1 MGTSTI
7 ALIQTRYVQAI
18 MTVPQRLSFSAQLA
32 NCNVGPCWH
41 IRAHNYW
48 CMLVFSFLHL
58 LFIGTIA
65 SVVLP
70 SSWYQGLS
78 FENSPW
84 PGFGRIL
91 SVACAT
97 MGKHSCPVSTF
108 AYFRWKSFLGK
119 PVNHANFDC
128 RLYNTSF
135 ASALG
140 GACAM
145 GTNTMALIQTS

>member
-7 ALIQTRYVQAI
+7 ALIQTRYVQ
-18 MTVPQRLSFSAQLA
+18 LSFSAQLA
-32 NCNVGPCWH
+32 NCNVGTCWH
-41 IRAHNYW
+41 VRAHNYW

-65 SVVLP
+65 SVVLS

-84 PGFGRIL
+84 AGFGRIL

-97 MGKHSCPVSTF
+97 MGTHSCPVSTF
-108 AYFRWKSFLGK
+108 AYFRFKSFLGK
-119 PVNHANFDC
+119 PLNHANFDC

-145 GTNTMALIQTS
+145 GTNAMALIQTS